1 MRPDMLISASK
12 LSTTLAGRLSA
23 TPLLAFHQ
31 FFAISGFLPGMA
43 FFLGWLFI

>member
-1 MRPDMLISASK
+1 MMKLFS

-23 TPLLAFHQ
+23 TSLLALRQ

>member
-1 MRPDMLISASK
+1 MMKLFS

-23 TPLLAFHQ
+23 TSLLANDGQ

>member
-1 MRPDMLISASK
+1 MMKLFS

-23 TPLLAFHQ
+23 TSLLANDGQ
-31 FFAISGFLPGMA
+31 FFAISGLPGMA

>member
-1 MRPDMLISASK
+1 MMKLFS

-23 TPLLAFHQ
+23 KPLLAFRQ
-31 FFAISGFLPGMA
+31 FFAISGLPGMA

>member
-1 MRPDMLISASK
+1 MLPDMLISAFS

-23 TPLLAFHQ
+23 TPLLALSQ

>member
-1 MRPDMLISASK
+1 MMK
-12 LSTTLAGRLSA
+12 LLSLSNTLAGRLSA
-23 TPLLAFHQ
+23 TSLLALSQ